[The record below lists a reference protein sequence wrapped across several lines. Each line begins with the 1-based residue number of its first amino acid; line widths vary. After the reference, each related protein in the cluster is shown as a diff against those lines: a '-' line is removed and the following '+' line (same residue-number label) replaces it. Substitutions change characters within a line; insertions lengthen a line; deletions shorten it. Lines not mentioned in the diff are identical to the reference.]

1 MGLLSAALG
10 VRNGMVLEN
19 KTRKRVASIA
29 LAVAVWAVAAW
40 GQNATNGEV
49 SAGSQTQA
57 AAPSKHVD
65 AKNDVSKIGSRN
77 VGGGM
82 NLYSLEREIALGRQL
97 ASEVDQNSKFITDP
111 VVTEYVNRVGQGI
124 VRNSDAKVPFTIKV
138 IDDDTVNAFA
148 LPGGFFYVDSG
159 LILAA
164 ENEAELAAVM
174 AHEIAH
180 VAARHAT
187 RNATKNELLNWASIP
202 LIFIGGPSG
211 YAIRSVAALAVPL
224 SFLRF
229 SRSAEREADMLGLQY
244 QYASG
249 YDPQAFVEFFERLQA
264 QEKKHSFL
272 AKTFSTHPMTAARVK
287 SAQEEIAKY
296 LPDRPQ
302 YVVTTSEF
310 DEVKARLSGIMNAPR
325 LNAGGEARPTLRQ
338 RGGSEPVEPA
348 PADPGGSPSSSDD
361 DQRPTLRR
369 NPSAGAS
376 VPSTQQT
383 DTRPATSSDDE
394 QRPTLKRAPQ

>member
-1 MGLLSAALG
+1 MILWNQRRG
-10 VRNGMVLEN
+10 
-19 KTRKRVASIA
+19 RVAGMA
-29 LAVAVWAVAAW
+29 LAVVVWAAAAL

-49 SAGSQTQA
+49 TAHA
-57 AAPSKHVD
+57 D
-65 AKNDVSKIGSRN
+65 AKASAPAKKVDSKYDVNKIGSRN
-77 VGGGM
+77 VGGGV
-82 NLYSLEREIALGRQL
+82 NLYSLEREVALGRHL
-97 ASEVDQNSKFITDP
+97 AAQVDENSRFVTDP
-111 VVTEYVNRVGQGI
+111 VVTEYVNRIAQNI

-187 RNATKNELLNWASIP
+187 RNASKNELLNLASIP

-211 YAIRSVAALAVPL
+211 YAIRSVAGLMVPL
-224 SFLRF
+224 SFLKF

-272 AKTFSTHPMTAARVK
+272 GKAFSTHPMTGSRVK

-296 LPDRPQ
+296 LPDREQ
-302 YVVTTSEF
+302 YIVTTSEF
-310 DEVKARLSGIMNAPR
+310 DQVKARLSGITNAHR
-325 LNAGGEARPTLRQ
+325 LNAGNEARPTLKQ
-338 RGGSEPVEPA
+338 RPGSEPVETA
-348 PADPGGSPSSSDD
+348 PADSGAPSSGDD
-361 DQRPTLRR
+361 EQRPTLRR
-369 NPSAGAS
+369 RSGTDTSAPSAPQSDSGA
-376 VPSTQQT
+376 
-383 DTRPATSSDDE
+383 PASSDED
-394 QRPTLKRAPQ
+394 QRPTLKRAPQQ

>member
-1 MGLLSAALG
+1 MIQ
-10 VRNGMVLEN
+10 RN
-19 KTRKRVASIA
+19 KTRRRVAGVA
-29 LAVAVWAVAAW
+29 LAVAMWAVAAW
-40 GQNATNGEV
+40 GQNATTGEV
-49 SAGSQTQA
+49 SAHADSKA
-57 AAPSKHVD
+57 EAPSKKVD
-65 AKNDVSKIGSRN
+65 AKYDVSKIGSRN

-82 NLYSLEREIALGRQL
+82 NMYSLEREMALGRQL
-97 ASEVDQNSKFITDP
+97 ASEVDQNSKFVTDP
-111 VVTEYVNRVGQGI
+111 AVTEYVNRIGQGI
-124 VRNSDAKVPFTIKV
+124 VRNSDAKVPFVIKV

-164 ENEAELAAVM
+164 DSEAELAAVM

-187 RNATKNELLNWASIP
+187 RNATKNELLNLASIP

-287 SAQEEIAKY
+287 SAQQEIAKY

-310 DEVKARLSGIMNAPR
+310 EEVKARLSGLMNIHR
-325 LNAGGEARPTLRQ
+325 LNGGNEARPTLRQ
-338 RGGSEPVEPA
+338 RGGSEPVDAA
-348 PADPGGSPSSSDD
+348 PADASGAPSSGDED
-361 DQRPTLRR
+361 ERPILRR
-369 NPSAGAS
+369 NPGADSSASSAPPADTGAS
-376 VPSTQQT
+376 SG
-383 DTRPATSSDDE
+383 SGDE
-394 QRPTLKRAPQ
+394 QRPTLKKAPQ